1 MRRYG
6 DNTLL
11 YVRYNDENQPDADV
25 ERLRPGLLLGHVD
38 RFITARDG
46 TVGPPVTQ
54 TRARLCRNAYRLWR
68 QQPDLSLFP
77 LR

>member
-1 MRRYG
+1 MLILP
-6 DNTLL
+6 DQ
-11 YVRYNDENQPDADV
+11 YVRYNDETHPDADV
-25 ERLRPGLLLGHVD
+25 ESLRPGLLLGHVD

-68 QQPDLSLFP
+68 QQPDPNLFP